1 VAVIWSK
8 KSWGMITG
16 KTLIDL
22 GFKPSKWFKEAIE
35 YANQHNLQGADLINY
50 VNSIR
55 PKVIEPYE
63 KPLAY
68 FKNIRAE
75 SEDEVSNVRQVL
87 ETMEEL
93 MKTPTITKGA
103 IMPDACPTGARGQIP
118 VGGIVA
124 NKKRHTPCHA

>member
-1 VAVIWSK
+1 
-8 KSWGMITG
+8 MITG

-22 GFKPSKWFKEAIE
+22 GFKPSKWFKEVIE
-35 YANQHNLQGADLINY
+35 YANKNDLHGESLVNY

-55 PKVIEPYE
+55 PKIIEPYE
-63 KPLAY
+63 NSLDY

-75 SEDEVSNVRQVL
+75 SENEVSNVHQVL

-103 IMPDACPTGARGQIP
+103 VMPDACPTGGKDRKS
-118 VGGIVA
+118 VV
-124 NKKRHTPCHA
+124 